1 MEFRLIPLR
10 RRYARPMNEEQEKR
24 PIRELLQDI
33 SSTSEASRVPP
44 RGLVRPRLVN
54 RVTFFASLLSLLL
67 TAAAFLAM
75 IWDFTDPV
83 LGFRC
88 IGSII
93 VILLALYLFRAINEQ
108 FD

>member
-1 MEFRLIPLR
+1 
-10 RRYARPMNEEQEKR
+10 MNEEKKER

-44 RGLVRPRLVN
+44 RGLVRPKLIDRI
-54 RVTFFASLLSLLL
+54 TFFASLLSLLL

-75 IWDFTDPV
+75 IWDFLDPV
-83 LGFRC
+83 LAFRC
-88 IGSII
+88 IGSIV
-93 VILLALYLFRAINEQ
+93 VILIALFLFRAINAQ